1 MPFSTT
7 KEKTAN
13 TRDKI
18 FTYLRIFISAGL
30 LLFLI
35 LRNIGNF
42 KEVIH
47 IIEQV
52 NIPFMLVAILF
63 FTANLVIG
71 TFRWDVLLRAQG
83 PRVSRW
89 YLLQSVYVGYFYNN
103 ILPSNIGGDFY
114 RVYDISRNRGVELKK
129 SISSALLE
137 RFMGLISLSIYLA
150 LSFVSIYKI
159 FDRGI
164 ITIIIFLAVAY
175 FLFTV
180 IIRPKLFGLDK
191 LFKKIRFLEKFG
203 NKMISFSETFDV
215 YGKRSGSL
223 VLAFTINM
231 VTQVCVIFCYY
242 FVNLSLGLGMSPFDF
257 FFIVPIIFVVTGI
270 PISIGGLGVRENI
283 LVLLLGTFGITNER
297 ALVFSFLVLIVY
309 LFKAFVGGIVYL
321 FKSIFYRTK
330 GFV

>member
-1 MPFSTT
+1 LPVSAA
-7 KEKTAN
+7 KEKT
-13 TRDKI
+13 TTVKDRI
-18 FTYLRIFISAGL
+18 FTYLRISSSVCL

-35 LRNIGNF
+35 LKNIDNF
-42 KEVIH
+42 REVIH
-47 IIEQV
+47 IIGQV
-52 NIPFMLVAILF
+52 SIPFMLVAALF

-71 TFRWDVLLRAQG
+71 TFRWDVLLRAQEVG
-83 PRVSRW
+83 VSKW

-114 RVYDISRNRGVELKK
+114 RVYDISKNRGVELKK

-150 LSFVSIYKI
+150 ASFVSIRKL

-164 ITIIIFLAVAY
+164 TTIIIFLAVAY
-175 FLFTV
+175 LLFAIV
-180 IIRPKLFGLDK
+180 IRPKFFKLDK
-191 LFKKIRFLEKFG
+191 LFKRVRFLSRFG
-203 NKMISFSETFDV
+203 DKMIAFSETFDIF
-215 YGKRSGSL
+215 GKKPGSL
-223 VLAFTINM
+223 ALAFFVNM

-242 FVNLSLGLGMSPFDF
+242 FVSLSLGLGMSLFDF

-283 LVLLLGTFGITNER
+283 LVLLLGTFGISNEK

-309 LFKAFVGGIVYL
+309 LFKAFTGGIVYL
-321 FKSIFYRTK
+321 AKSIFFRTK